1 MLSVGGA
8 QITPSRHKCCSIRA
22 PCDTGARREAVAVA
36 VAAAATASST
46 AVIVMQYCLG
56 CDSERLFA
64 ACKHGD
70 ADRVRMLLEQ
80 GAEPSSEMRSSEHL
94 ASPDKTP
101 LLLSVMQGHADCVQL
116 LIDAGALLDVQCG
129 PDLET
134 SLHVCCA
141 RGKPDLAQQLIT
153 GGANLCKP
161 DAIGRHAAQRVEP

>member
-1 MLSVGGA
+1 M
-8 QITPSRHKCCSIRA
+8 
-22 PCDTGARREAVAVA
+22 AVA
-36 VAAAATASST
+36 VAAAAAASST
-46 AVIVMQYCLG
+46 AAIVMQYCLG

-70 ADRVRMLLEQ
+70 ADRVRTLLEQ

-161 DAIGRHAAQRVEP
+161 DAIGRHAAQRVKP